1 MNPSSH
7 SVYLEYAL
15 ITTVVFFLI
24 THNSYAYIDPGSGSM
39 IVQVIIAAI
48 LGTIT
53 AIKIYWHKIK
63 KIFSRNIDN
72 KKTED

>member
-1 MNPSSH
+1 MNHSSH

-24 THNSYAYIDPGSGSM
+24 TRNSYAYIDPGSGSM

-53 AIKIYWHKIK
+53 ALKIYWHKIK
-63 KIFSRNIDN
+63 KIFSRNSDN